1 MYIMYLY
8 FNSND
13 SLEWWIP
20 GTLGKKEIW
29 ESHRIDHRSHQE
41 TKKTNNL
48 DKLLSLLTLCIYDSA
63 SS

>member
-48 DKLLSLLTLCIYDSA
+48 DKLLSL
-63 SS
+63 